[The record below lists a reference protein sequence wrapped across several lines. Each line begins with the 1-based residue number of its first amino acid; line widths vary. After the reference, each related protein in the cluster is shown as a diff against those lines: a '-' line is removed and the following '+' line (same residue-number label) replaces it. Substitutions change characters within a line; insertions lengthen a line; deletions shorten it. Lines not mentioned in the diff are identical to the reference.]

1 MGNQQQQPHAQLEVE
16 DDGLFVAVS
25 PDNTRPIHEHQIV
38 IRPILNEW
46 NLNCLPNGR
55 WAAGVND
62 TGLIPDGAAAGCNKI
77 KFKLIFKMKNR
88 I

>member
-38 IRPILNEW
+38 IRPIKW
-46 NLNCLPNGR
+46 M
-55 WAAGVND
+55 
-62 TGLIPDGAAAGCNKI
+62 
-77 KFKLIFKMKNR
+77 KFKWLT
-88 I
+88 